1 MEMLWCGAKTRTVG
15 SQGEPKISLVFLKL
29 AEMLFVKE
37 KVGRFPIL
45 LLDDLFA
52 KLDLGRSKKL
62 VNLINRIEVETST
75 SIQTIITTTDILNIE
90 QSGILNNGQNVTS
103 HHLIR

>member
-1 MEMLWCGAKTRTVG
+1 
-15 SQGEPKISLVFLKL
+15 
-29 AEMLFVKE
+29 MLFVKS
-37 KVGRFPIL
+37 KTGGFPIL

-62 VNLINRIEVETST
+62 VNLINRLEFEADS

-90 QSGILNNGQNVTS
+90 KSGILNTSKNVTN
-103 HHLIR
+103 HHLTR